1 VGKLGKLVG
10 GVPLISMR
18 RHETYTQYQ
27 IGKEYVMTH
36 SNTKSKKE
44 MLEAVANELGLQVS
58 VEIVS

>member
-1 VGKLGKLVG
+1 
-10 GVPLISMR
+10 
-18 RHETYTQYQ
+18 
-27 IGKEYVMTH
+27 MTH